1 MTADSPQ
8 GDEMRK
14 RRERLAA
21 LRTKRAN
28 SEAADDGFDAAPAG
42 AASGA
47 HEPMRLKGLLQ
58 GGANRNRQRKLL
70 MNVMNVLT
78 QTPEDGKGY
87 VPETPFTQ
95 TGVQRLLTMLRE
107 RSSDETKPGAKVA
120 KGVLKFLEPSEGEA
134 VAASGVSIPKLQAL
148 ARRIEAF
155 RKGGGGMPS
164 GF

>member
-1 MTADSPQ
+1 
-8 GDEMRK
+8 MRK

-21 LRTKRAN
+21 LRTKRTGSEPAAN
-28 SEAADDGFDAAPAG
+28 HGEVEGMGADAPIANG
-42 AASGA
+42 
-47 HEPMRLKGLLQ
+47 PMRLKGLLQ
-58 GGANRNRQRKLL
+58 GGANRTRQRKLL

-107 RSSDETKPGAKVA
+107 RSADEAQPGAKVA
-120 KGVLKFLEPSEGEA
+120 RGVLKFLEPSEGEA
-134 VAASGVSIPKLQAL
+134 VSASGVSIPKLQAL
-148 ARRIEAF
+148 ARRIEEF
-155 RKGGGGMPS
+155 RKGGGGTPS